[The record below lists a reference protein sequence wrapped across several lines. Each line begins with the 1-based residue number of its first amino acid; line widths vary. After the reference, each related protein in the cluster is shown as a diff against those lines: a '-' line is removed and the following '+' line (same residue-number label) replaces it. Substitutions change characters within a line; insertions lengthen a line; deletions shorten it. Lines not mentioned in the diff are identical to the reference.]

1 MTDGADDGSLSD
13 ASRRV
18 LRAIVEYRD
27 ERGCSPTIREIAGA
41 LGIAPSTV
49 SGHVNRLARRGL
61 LTIEPRRPRG
71 VDVTEGRRG

>member
-1 MTDGADDGSLSD
+1 MTDGADGDNLSD

-18 LRAIVEYRD
+18 LRAIVEYCD
-27 ERGCSPTIREIAGA
+27 KRGCSPTTREIAEA

-49 SGHVNRLARRGL
+49 SGHVHRLARRGL